1 MLSYHKCNYVLCTYV
16 MLCQVALRCLVL
28 RISVP
33 SLTLCCS
40 LHLTIKDLNWTSG
53 VMLSLDA
60 DHMCEVQKKA
70 EIK

>member
-1 MLSYHKCNYVLCTYV
+1 

-40 LHLTIKDLNWTSG
+40 VHLTNKILELEQPSTEEDVHT
-53 VMLSLDA
+53 
-60 DHMCEVQKKA
+60 VQGFF
-70 EIK
+70 